1 MHFTGTKETTSA
13 KAEALFVGIAY
24 DLFAYLQNL
33 LAEHGITATYA
44 IGITEG
50 IRLFARQPYHLLFLE
65 LNEEHG
71 ESSAQLV
78 TALRRARA
86 APILLLTGTENEES
100 IMKMVRCGVDIC
112 VPNAF
117 PPFLIGAYIL
127 SMIRRY
133 TDYNRQDM
141 PDSIENIPLQR
152 GDICIDPL
160 SCTVEVRGRTV
171 ALRPREFNLL
181 YYFMRH
187 PNIVLSAEQICAG
200 AWGLEDGYGGDVSGP
215 VSILRRAIEPTPQE
229 PVYIETVHQFGY
241 RFTAHA
247 VGTCG
252 EWRGSV
258 GVL

>member
-1 MHFTGTKETTSA
+1 MRFTGTKETTSA

-24 DLFAYLQNL
+24 DLFAYLRDL
-33 LAEHGITATYA
+33 LAEHGIMATYA

-117 PPFLIGAYIL
+117 PPFLIEAYIL

-133 TDYNRQDM
+133 TDYNRQDSIGDM
-141 PDSIENIPLQR
+141 PMQR
-152 GDICIDPL
+152 GDISIDPL
-160 SCTVEVRGRTV
+160 GRTVEVRGRAV
-171 ALRPREFNLL
+171 ALRPREFALL

-187 PNIVLSAEQICAG
+187 PNIVLSAGQICAG
-200 AWGLEDGYGGDVSGP
+200 AWGLEEGYGGDVSGP
-215 VSILRRAIEPTPQE
+215 VSILRRAIEPNPQE